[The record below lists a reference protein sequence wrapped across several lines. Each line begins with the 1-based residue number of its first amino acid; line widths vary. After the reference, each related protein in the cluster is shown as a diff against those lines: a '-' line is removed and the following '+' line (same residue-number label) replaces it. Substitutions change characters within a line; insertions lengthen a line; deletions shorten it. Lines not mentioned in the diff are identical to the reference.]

1 MFSMKKQILVL
12 LIALGNFGA
21 HAQQNQSSA
30 KPSFKDENLGAAYE
44 HYIHLKN
51 ALVESNSEEAKMA
64 ASQLQKSLSSIPSAK
79 AASAEAAKISA
90 STDLTKQRSSFS
102 KLSNEFTTLVK
113 ANKLTTGAVFV
124 EYCPMANNNEGA
136 YWLSSEKEIKN
147 PYFGEEMLNCGFVK
161 ETLK

>member
-1 MFSMKKQILVL
+1 MKKQILVL